1 MSTDPDRRR
10 RIARL
15 AVQAVLIALLV
26 VVVVWMNRY
35 AADHDLVRL
44 AARRFGYPG
53 ILAAAAASG
62 FNLVVPVP
70 VIAFFPFFMEAGFA
84 PVPTVLTIATGM
96 TLGDLLGYLLGH
108 AARDAVG
115 DRGGRMTERL
125 QRLREAHPYLPF
137 GVMFLYAAFAPIPNE
152 ILVIPL
158 AFMRYPLAG
167 VFTAVLLGNMIFN
180 ALVAT
185 GVVHVFGLF

>member
-1 MSTDPDRRR
+1 MT
-10 RIARL
+10 RL
-15 AVQAVLIALLV
+15 AVQVALIVLLV
-26 VVVVWMNRY
+26 AAVIWVNQY

-84 PVPTVLTIATGM
+84 PVPTVLVIATGM

-115 DRGGRMTERL
+115 ERRWRITERL
-125 QRLREAHPYLPF
+125 QRLRVTHPYLPF
-137 GVMFLYAAFAPIPNE
+137 VVMFLYAAFAPIPNE

-158 AFMRYPLAG
+158 AFMRYPLVG
-167 VFTAVLLGNMIFN
+167 VFTAVLLGNVIFN
-180 ALVAT
+180 SLVAA